1 MAFDEHWTTERHF
14 WLDGPEF
21 HHSHM
26 AEAACMVL
34 PAPVGIL
41 SGSAITETL
50 TGAPRWAEVDFQ
62 DQAETVS
69 ADTVVLAYKAT
80 GQREGSDPYTAY
92 CSSTYVRGKGGWELL
107 SHQQTP
113 A

>member
-41 SGSAITETL
+41 SGSA
-50 TGAPRWAEVDFQ
+50 
-62 DQAETVS
+62 
-69 ADTVVLAYKAT
+69 
-80 GQREGSDPYTAY
+80 
-92 CSSTYVRGKGGWELL
+92 
-107 SHQQTP
+107 
-113 A
+113 